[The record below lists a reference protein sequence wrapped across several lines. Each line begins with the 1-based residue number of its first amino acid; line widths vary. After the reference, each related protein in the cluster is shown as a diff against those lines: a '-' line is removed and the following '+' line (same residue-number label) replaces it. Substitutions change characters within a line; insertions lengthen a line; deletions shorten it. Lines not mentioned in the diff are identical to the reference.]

1 MKRIAGV
8 AVLAATLGSAHAAA
22 QFDDY
27 SIMGNGAISCSEF
40 ARYYRTD
47 AATTE
52 HIFFAWAQGFM
63 SGYNFGS
70 KAADIKRSTLNLKIM
85 DTKEQ
90 QAFLR
95 RYCDSYPLGEYMDAH
110 GGAYPNVARRRGAPR
125 QRRPRPA
132 HCHQD
137 WRRGRGARRSVQR
150 QCAE

>member
-63 SGYNFGS
+63 SGYTGNDPEG
-70 KAADIKRSTLNLKIM
+70 RMTC
-85 DTKEQ
+85 T
-90 QAFLR
+90 
-95 RYCDSYPLGEYMDAH
+95 P
-110 GGAYPNVARRRGAPR
+110 ARQLTCCPR
-125 QRRPRPA
+125 QISSSDFNMHCATFPRHLGRQIIRALLA
-132 HCHQD
+132 HPYGVAD
-137 WRRGRGARRSVQR
+137 TVELLAKY
-150 QCAE
+150 